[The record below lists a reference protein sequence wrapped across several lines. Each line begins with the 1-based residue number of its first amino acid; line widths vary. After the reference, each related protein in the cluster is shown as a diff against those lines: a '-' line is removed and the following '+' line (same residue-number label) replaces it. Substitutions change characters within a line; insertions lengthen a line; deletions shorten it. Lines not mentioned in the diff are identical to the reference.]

1 MNKRKQALPWSHW
14 SITVRNLVIA
24 RLQECAHKGIS
35 FNSDGEEYDA
45 TKLDQMSNEDL
56 LALLEDVIGF
66 NG

>member
-1 MNKRKQALPWSHW
+1 
-14 SITVRNLVIA
+14 VRNLVIA
-24 RLQECAHKGIS
+24 RLQECAHKGII

>member
-1 MNKRKQALPWSHW
+1 M
-14 SITVRNLVIA
+14 RNLVIA